1 MAMRRQENHEAPR
14 FSRRWWLNCLRS
26 LLWVS
31 VISVLI
37 WLYAD
42 MEVAGTERIA
52 LTIRLTAG
60 KSQDLMLLSPREEKV
75 AFTIRGSR
83 AAVKDFATK
92 YNSTELTYDVSGCG
106 YGMGQAIPMSD
117 VLNKVPDILSL
128 GLEVVSVSPPAI
140 ARVDIDRRIH
150 QSVPVEFEYK
160 AVLKEPPMPTLMGI
174 TVAESRWEE
183 IRKRQPPETRPALKT
198 VEQTFEKAQAGQDQ
212 QVAVEWRLIPQINGI
227 EVMPDQPSI
236 TTTVVVQQ
244 LTGVKTVSV
253 PVRVQAP
260 AIWLEDGTWKKYV
273 LRRKAPED
281 WQKDLKVAGPV
292 KDLDQLNASNISA
305 YVVLTDDDKKFV
317 ESWLPGEIVVRFPE
331 DLKVRLAEKPSGVQF
346 KLELL
351 QPTNP

>member
-1 MAMRRQENHEAPR
+1 
-14 FSRRWWLNCLRS
+14 
-26 LLWVS
+26 
-31 VISVLI
+31 
-37 WLYAD
+37 
-42 MEVAGTERIA
+42 
-52 LTIRLTAG
+52 
-60 KSQDLMLLSPREEKV
+60 
-75 AFTIRGSR
+75 
-83 AAVKDFATK
+83 
-92 YNSTELTYDVSGCG
+92 
-106 YGMGQAIPMSD
+106 MGQAIPMSD